1 MPIRTFDEVDPFE
14 IHKLG
19 LAAFGWAAP
28 EKRMRRQIRED
39 PRVMDGYGRYY
50 VERGRIV
57 AQVLPLRIPVR
68 LASGVE
74 TIGGIAAVCSLPE
87 VWGRGYVRRLM
98 GHVHD
103 LYREE
108 GIRIAALTTSRN
120 IRGYG
125 VYRKL
130 GYVDLAPFYRATRRI
145 RVRPSPPDGVG
156 FRVPKARDIPRMQQ
170 LFRDFAR
177 SFFGWTERHPT
188 FLGGEQIWFDHILDR
203 FRLVYRGGTLVGYL
217 RTIPGRRTSPKSTC
231 SDGTRTS
238 GRRCGPWRRGPVS
251 VSPTWSPCRP
261 RRTWPGSA
269 VSDTR
274 SWVRRL
280 RRRWRS
286 PSLRICARR
295 TSHASSGSRRAG
307 SSCTPRT
314 PSEGD
319 PASSNLV

>member
-217 RTIPGRRTSPKSTC
+217 RTIPGEEDFSEEYVLRRHADFRAAVRAVEARTRFGFSNVVPLSTAA
-231 SDGTRTS
+231 DLARFRGL
-238 GRRCGPWRRGPVS
+238 GYEIVGPTPS
-251 VSPTWSPCRP
+251 KAM
-261 RRTWPGSA
+261 A
-269 VSDTR
+269 VSLAPDLR
-274 SWVRRL
+274 ARDLPRL
-280 RRRWRS
+280 FGVPQGRFLLYPTDS
-286 PSLRICARR
+286 F
-295 TSHASSGSRRAG
+295 
-307 SSCTPRT
+307 
-314 PSEGD
+314 
-319 PASSNLV
+319 